1 MLARLGIA
9 LAQGFQRRN
18 GRIIDKAQM
27 LAIQRDL
34 GRVPGRVE
42 LVEERG
48 GRGKEQRA
56 MQLITLAALRVL
68 MGVGIQLPRMLP
80 GKVERRDDDTEQH
93 RHGQV
98 GQHRDHS
105 HRNDR
110 QHIIHRHLVQ
120 HPQRRPGKGLLGHHE
135 HHSDQR
141 RQWNTLDQRRQEQHE
156 QQNHHPGHHPR
167 QPPPAIGA
175 EVDHRLPDHRAAAH
189 AAAQARH
196 HVRSAQCH
204 TLAVREATA
213 LGDFVGQVEGEQGF
227 QQADH
232 GHQHRVGGD
241 DLQGFQIP
249 RHIRQRQPR
258 QATGDVRH
266 VAQGAGRQPEHV
278 HHQANTEDR
287 HQGRRHRAGQ
297 FRQHINHRH
306 GQRHQAD
313 HQVQRR
319 ATEPVFAVLEMLQL
333 SHGDDDGQAVH
344 EAKHDR
350 VWHQA
355 HQFAQ
360 TQQAE
365 QDHHHTAQQHR
376 GQQVLHAVLHHQGD
390 DHHRHR
396 AGSAGDHPRPPAEQ
410 RRQGTNDERAIQAH
424 QRVEVGHQGKGDA
437 LGDQGERGGEAGEQV
452 GA

>member
-93 RHGQV
+93 CHGQV
-98 GQHRDHS
+98 GEHRDHG

-120 HPQRRPGKGLLGHHE
+120 HPQRRPGKGLLSHHE
-135 HHSDQR
+135 HHPDQR

-156 QQNHHPGHHPR
+156 QQNHHPGHYPR
-167 QPPPAIGA
+167 QPAPAIGT

-232 GHQHRVGGD
+232 GHQHRVRRD
-241 DLQGFQIP
+241 DFQGFQIP
-249 RHIRQRQPR
+249 GHIRQRQPR

-266 VAQGAGRQPEHV
+266 VAQGAGR
-278 HHQANTEDR
+278 
-287 HQGRRHRAGQ
+287 
-297 FRQHINHRH
+297 
-306 GQRHQAD
+306 
-313 HQVQRR
+313 
-319 ATEPVFAVLEMLQL
+319 
-333 SHGDDDGQAVH
+333 
-344 EAKHDR
+344 
-350 VWHQA
+350 
-355 HQFAQ
+355 
-360 TQQAE
+360 
-365 QDHHHTAQQHR
+365 
-376 GQQVLHAVLHHQGD
+376 
-390 DHHRHR
+390 
-396 AGSAGDHPRPPAEQ
+396 
-410 RRQGTNDERAIQAH
+410 
-424 QRVEVGHQGKGDA
+424 
-437 LGDQGERGGEAGEQV
+437 
-452 GA
+452 